1 MKGVAEFMEKDFDL
15 VVIGSGP
22 GGYVAAIQAAKLGMK
37 TAIVEEGELGG
48 TCLNSGC
55 IPTKTL
61 MHSSSLYYETQNL
74 EKFGIHASEVSYDL
88 EKIFERKDEV
98 IGKIK
103 GGIKGLLEANKVE
116 IISGRATIVAPN
128 QLAVKGNDELQAIT
142 TDKILIAS
150 GSKPILPKI
159 EGIGLKD
166 VVTSTEILSMNDKI
180 YKKLTIIGGG
190 VIGVEI
196 ATIYQELGC
205 EVTIIE
211 AMDRILPSLD
221 KEISQSVAMS
231 LKKRGIK
238 IHTKAMV
245 TRIAHE
251 NGLICEYE
259 DNKAAASIQRVSGD
273 GILVAIG
280 RTANT
285 EGLLGENLLID
296 MERNHILA
304 DENLETSVKGI
315 YAIGDVIKGAQLAHV
330 ASAQGI
336 VAVEHML
343 NLEASINLEVIPSC
357 IYTNPEIAVVGMTET
372 EAEEKGIPVKT
383 AKYPMLGN
391 SKVILSQDERGFI
404 KLIAH
409 KDTDEILGA
418 QLMCPRATDMIGE
431 FASAIINK
439 LTIGDMARSIRP
451 HPTYNEGINEA
462 LNDFEGMAI
471 HVMPRRR

>member
-1 MKGVAEFMEKDFDL
+1 MKGVAEYMEKEYDL

-37 TAIVEEGELGG
+37 TAIIEEGELGG

-61 MHSSSLYYETQNL
+61 MHSSNLYYEAQNL
-74 EKFGIHASEVSYDL
+74 DKFGIHASEVSYDL
-88 EKIFERKDEV
+88 EKIFDRKDEV
-98 IGKIK
+98 VEKIK
-103 GGIKGLLEANKVE
+103 GGIKGLLEGNKVE
-116 IISGRATIVAPN
+116 IISGRATIVAPKEIK
-128 QLAVKGNDELQAIT
+128 VKTKEELQTLT
-142 TDKILIAS
+142 TDKILIAT
-150 GSKPILPKI
+150 GSKPILPRI
-159 EGIGLKD
+159 EGIDRKE
-166 VVTSTEILSMNDKI
+166 VVSSNEILSMKDKI
-180 YKKLTIIGGG
+180 YKRLTIIGGG

-211 AMDRILPSLD
+211 AMDRILPLLD
-221 KEISQSVAMS
+221 KEVSQSVAMS

-245 TRIAHE
+245 KRITE
-251 NGLICEYE
+251 EDGLTCEYE
-259 DNKAAASIQRVSGD
+259 DSKVAASIQSISGD

-280 RTANT
+280 RAANT
-285 EGLLGENLLID
+285 DGLFEEGFSIELD
-296 MERNHILA
+296 RNHIVV
-304 DENLETSVKGI
+304 DGNLETSVKGI

-343 NLEASINLEVIPSC
+343 NREPSINLEVIPSC
-357 IYTNPEIAVVGMTET
+357 IYTNPEIAVVGMSEL

-418 QLMCPRATDMIGE
+418 QLLCPRATDMIGE
-431 FASAIINK
+431 FATAIINK
-439 LTIGDMARSIRP
+439 LTIGDMARAIRP

>member
-1 MKGVAEFMEKDFDL
+1 MEKDFDL

-22 GGYVAAIQAAKLGMK
+22 GGYVAAIQGAKLGMK
-37 TAIVEEGELGG
+37 TAIIEEVDLGG

-61 MHSSSLYYETQNL
+61 MHSSSLYYEAQNL
-74 EKFGIHASEVSYDL
+74 EKFGINISEVSYDL
-88 EKIFERKDEV
+88 EKIFNRKDEV
-98 IGKIK
+98 VEKIK
-103 GGIKGLLEANKVE
+103 GGIKGLLEGNKVE
-116 IISGRATIVAPN
+116 IIFGRGTLVEANQILVKQPDGSREITSKKVIIAT
-128 QLAVKGNDELQAIT
+128 
-142 TDKILIAS
+142 

-159 EGIGLKD
+159 EGIDLQD
-166 VVTSTEILSMNDKI
+166 VVTSKEILSMNHKI
-180 YKKLTIIGGG
+180 YKELIIIGGG

-196 ATIYQELGC
+196 ATIYQELGS

-211 AMDRILPSLD
+211 AMDRILPAMD
-221 KEISQSVAMS
+221 KESSQSVAMS

-245 TRIAHE
+245 TRIASD

-259 DNKAAASIQRVSGD
+259 DSRVAGTTRSIRGEGV
-273 GILVAIG
+273 LVAIG

-285 EGLLGENLLID
+285 EGLFDENFQLD
-296 MERNHILA
+296 MDRNHIVV
-304 DENLETSVKGI
+304 DKNLETSVKGI
-315 YAIGDVIKGAQLAHV
+315 YAIGDVIKGVQLAHM

-336 VAVEHML
+336 VAVEHMQ
-343 NLEASINLEVIPSC
+343 NMEPSINLDVIPAC
-357 IYTNPEIAVVGMTET
+357 IYTNPEIAVVGMTEM
-372 EAEEKGIPVKT
+372 EAEEKGIPVKS

-404 KLIAH
+404 KLLAH
-409 KDTDEILGA
+409 KDTNQILGA
-418 QLMCPRATDMIGE
+418 QLLCPRATDMIGE
-431 FASAIINK
+431 FASAIVNK
-439 LTIGDMARSIRP
+439 LTIEDMTKAIRP

-462 LNDFEGMAI
+462 LNDFESMAI